1 MNEFLAKTS
10 FFIKT
15 GGKLP
20 AIMGENR
27 TVFPLENWFCIGSN
41 QEVHSHMDGKNRIV
55 KEILDSVEK
64 KMESGESLSLEAMEA
79 HTGYS
84 RFYLNRIFSEVTGC
98 TIHRYIMERR
108 LTEAAR
114 KLVETDKTIVE
125 ISCEADYQSQQAFTL
140 AFRRVYGCTPMAYRE
155 RKHFTPLREQTKQ
168 KKAGNTACRTRTDL
182 WRCAA

>member
-84 RFYLNRIFSEVTGC
+84 RFYLNRIFSEAVPFT
-98 TIHRYIMERR
+98 
-108 LTEAAR
+108 A
-114 KLVETDKTIVE
+114 
-125 ISCEADYQSQQAFTL
+125 ISWN
-140 AFRRVYGCTPMAYRE
+140 G
-155 RKHFTPLREQTKQ
+155 
-168 KKAGNTACRTRTDL
+168 G
-182 WRCAA
+182 

>member
-1 MNEFLAKTS
+1 
-10 FFIKT
+10 
-15 GGKLP
+15 
-20 AIMGENR
+20 
-27 TVFPLENWFCIGSN
+27 
-41 QEVHSHMDGKNRIV
+41 MDGKNRIV

-64 KMESGESLSLEAMEA
+64 KMESGESLSLEAREA

-168 KKAGNTACRTRTDL
+168 KKTGSTACCTRTDL

>member
-1 MNEFLAKTS
+1 
-10 FFIKT
+10 
-15 GGKLP
+15 
-20 AIMGENR
+20 
-27 TVFPLENWFCIGSN
+27 
-41 QEVHSHMDGKNRIV
+41 MDGKNRIV

-140 AFRRVYGCTPMAYRE
+140 AFHRVYGCTPMAYRE

-168 KKAGNTACRTRTDL
+168 KKTGNTACRTRTDL

>member
-1 MNEFLAKTS
+1 
-10 FFIKT
+10 
-15 GGKLP
+15 
-20 AIMGENR
+20 MGENR

-41 QEVHSHMDGKNRIV
+41 QEVHSYMDGKNRIV

-168 KKAGNTACRTRTDL
+168 KKTGNTACRTRTDL

>member
-1 MNEFLAKTS
+1 
-10 FFIKT
+10 
-15 GGKLP
+15 
-20 AIMGENR
+20 
-27 TVFPLENWFCIGSN
+27 
-41 QEVHSHMDGKNRIV
+41 MDGKNRIV

-125 ISCEADYQSQQAFTL
+125 ISCEADYQSQL
-140 AFRRVYGCTPMAYRE
+140 AFQRVYGCTPMAYRE

>member
-1 MNEFLAKTS
+1 
-10 FFIKT
+10 
-15 GGKLP
+15 
-20 AIMGENR
+20 
-27 TVFPLENWFCIGSN
+27 
-41 QEVHSHMDGKNRIV
+41 MDGKNRIV

-140 AFRRVYGCTPMAYRE
+140 AFRRVYGCTPMAYWEKSRDSWS
-155 RKHFTPLREQTKQ
+155 RNRLNIRMHRIRLKQ
-168 KKAGNTACRTRTDL
+168 KKTGNTACRTRTDL

>member
-1 MNEFLAKTS
+1 
-10 FFIKT
+10 
-15 GGKLP
+15 
-20 AIMGENR
+20 
-27 TVFPLENWFCIGSN
+27 
-41 QEVHSHMDGKNRIV
+41 MDGKNRIV

-84 RFYLNRIFSEVTGC
+84 RFYLNRIFSEVPGC

-140 AFRRVYGCTPMAYRE
+140 AFQRVYGCTPMAYRE

>member
-1 MNEFLAKTS
+1 
-10 FFIKT
+10 
-15 GGKLP
+15 
-20 AIMGENR
+20 
-27 TVFPLENWFCIGSN
+27 
-41 QEVHSHMDGKNRIV
+41 MDGKNRIV

-125 ISCEADYQSQQAFTL
+125 ISCEAGYQSQQAFTL

-168 KKAGNTACRTRTDL
+168 KKTGNTACRTRTDL

>member
-1 MNEFLAKTS
+1 
-10 FFIKT
+10 
-15 GGKLP
+15 
-20 AIMGENR
+20 
-27 TVFPLENWFCIGSN
+27 
-41 QEVHSHMDGKNRIV
+41 MDGKNRIV

-168 KKAGNTACRTRTDL
+168 KNTGNTACRTRTDL

>member
-1 MNEFLAKTS
+1 
-10 FFIKT
+10 
-15 GGKLP
+15 
-20 AIMGENR
+20 MGENR

-41 QEVHSHMDGKNRIV
+41 QEVHSYMDGKNRIV

-64 KMESGESLSLEAMEA
+64 KMESGESLSLEAMDA

-168 KKAGNTACRTRTDL
+168 KKTGNTACRTRTDL

>member
-1 MNEFLAKTS
+1 
-10 FFIKT
+10 
-15 GGKLP
+15 
-20 AIMGENR
+20 
-27 TVFPLENWFCIGSN
+27 
-41 QEVHSHMDGKNRIV
+41 MDGKNRIV

-125 ISCEADYQSQQAFTL
+125 ISGEADYQSQQAFTL

-168 KKAGNTACRTRTDL
+168 KKTGNTACRTRTDL

>member
-1 MNEFLAKTS
+1 
-10 FFIKT
+10 
-15 GGKLP
+15 
-20 AIMGENR
+20 
-27 TVFPLENWFCIGSN
+27 
-41 QEVHSHMDGKNRIV
+41 MDGKNRIV
-55 KEILDSVEK
+55 KEILDSVEQ

-79 HTGYS
+79 RTGYS

-168 KKAGNTACRTRTDL
+168 KKTGNTACRTRTDL

>member
-1 MNEFLAKTS
+1 
-10 FFIKT
+10 
-15 GGKLP
+15 
-20 AIMGENR
+20 
-27 TVFPLENWFCIGSN
+27 
-41 QEVHSHMDGKNRIV
+41 MDGKNRIV

-84 RFYLNRIFSEVTGC
+84 RFYLNRIFSEVIGC

-168 KKAGNTACRTRTDL
+168 KKTGNTACRTRTDL

>member
-1 MNEFLAKTS
+1 
-10 FFIKT
+10 
-15 GGKLP
+15 
-20 AIMGENR
+20 
-27 TVFPLENWFCIGSN
+27 
-41 QEVHSHMDGKNRIV
+41 
-55 KEILDSVEK
+55 
-64 KMESGESLSLEAMEA
+64 MESGESLSLEAMEA

-140 AFRRVYGCTPMAYRE
+140 AFQRVYGCTPMAYRE

>member
-168 KKAGNTACRTRTDL
+168 KKAGNTAGRTRTDL

>member
-1 MNEFLAKTS
+1 
-10 FFIKT
+10 
-15 GGKLP
+15 
-20 AIMGENR
+20 
-27 TVFPLENWFCIGSN
+27 
-41 QEVHSHMDGKNRIV
+41 MDGKNRIVKDILDVPISQLETDRIV

-168 KKAGNTACRTRTDL
+168 KKTGNTACRTRTDL

>member
-1 MNEFLAKTS
+1 
-10 FFIKT
+10 
-15 GGKLP
+15 
-20 AIMGENR
+20 MGENR

>member
-1 MNEFLAKTS
+1 
-10 FFIKT
+10 
-15 GGKLP
+15 
-20 AIMGENR
+20 
-27 TVFPLENWFCIGSN
+27 
-41 QEVHSHMDGKNRIV
+41 MDGKNRIV

-140 AFRRVYGCTPMAYRE
+140 AFRQGYGCTPMAYRE

-168 KKAGNTACRTRTDL
+168 KKTGNTACCTRTDL